1 MTARLG
7 SWMLEPGFLSQ
18 CSEFISLDELVDH
31 AALCVFLQILYDL
44 KLPIVSV
51 GHFSIEQ

>member
-1 MTARLG
+1 
-7 SWMLEPGFLSQ
+7 MLEPGFLSQ

-44 KLPIVSV
+44 KLPVVSV
-51 GHFSIEQ
+51 EQFSIEQ